1 MEILK
6 EMKGIDIYRRGEE
19 SVMDYII
26 KDKRTKKKI
35 RKMEIEPKV
44 DSNDSITMWIEESC
58 LDKEGKERRKKG
70 RRKREVWTEKER
82 RKFVR

>member
-6 EMKGIDIYRRGEE
+6 EMKGMDIYRRGEE

-26 KDKRTKKKI
+26 NERTKKKI

-44 DSNDSITMWIEESC
+44 DSNHSITMWIEESC
-58 LDKEGKERRKKG
+58 LDKEGEKKER
-70 RRKREVWTEKER
+70 
-82 RKFVR
+82 